1 MEKKPT
7 LTSTKAEIL
16 EAYNDLLKRKET
28 ENSKNPKEERAQEQ
42 KTETVKYAAA
52 LSSEDI
58 VKGLTG
64 VKLQISS
71 ALDNVENTLLMQ
83 FTKLEKLQEAIR
95 YESSYVED
103 LYGIKGNADS
113 LAILIAANKEKKQFF
128 EKDLEE
134 RKRIFDE
141 LMLEKKLSWEK
152 EQKERTQQWKE
163 EEELRKKL
171 IKREEDEYRYLQ
183 ATNRKKEEDEYLSK
197 KSAQEKELVEKKNT
211 AALSQQEKQLTIQH
225 KYEKDL
231 FAKETEGE
239 LRLLQQKISS
249 LEGRIKEQDTLI
261 RTLNDKANTAGSQV
275 QEIAMKA
282 LDSAAALRL
291 QSVEKREEKEK

>member
-103 LYGIKGNADS
+103 LYGIKANADS

-128 EKDLEE
+128 EKDVEE

-171 IKREEDEYRYLQ
+171 IKREEDEY
-183 ATNRKKEEDEYLSK
+183 LSK
-197 KSAQEKELVEKKNT
+197 KSAQEKQLVEKKNAVEKNLEERENLIT
-211 AALSQQEKQLTIQH
+211 GKEQELATLRKQVADFPAMLEKEIPAALSQQEKQLTIQH
-225 KYEKDL
+225 
-231 FAKETEGE
+231 
-239 LRLLQQKISS
+239 
-249 LEGRIKEQDTLI
+249 
-261 RTLNDKANTAGSQV
+261 
-275 QEIAMKA
+275 
-282 LDSAAALRL
+282 
-291 QSVEKREEKEK
+291 